1 MEEFYYNNIFETKGI
16 EYLVTVAFFLLL
28 VPFWI
33 ILNKRAKIS
42 QKVNEVLGTL
52 NIKRLK
58 IPSGVY
64 HSPNHMWMFMYKSGM
79 ARLGLDELM
88 LRITGQVSV
97 EPMKHAGDN
106 VEKGDL
112 IAIIH
117 QKEKQIKVL
126 SPLSGIIRNFNNEL
140 KNEAGAMMEDPY
152 GKGWMYEIKP
162 TNWIAETANC
172 VIAEDAVSWTSS
184 ELVRFKDFLMAS
196 LWKNSANQMAQTLQD
211 GGELRE
217 HLMTEL
223 PQEVWSDFEIGFLG
237 SPSKN

>member
-1 MEEFYYNNIFETKGI
+1 MEEFYYTNIFETKGI

-52 NIKRLK
+52 SIKRLR

-79 ARLGLDELM
+79 ARFGLDELM

-97 EPMKHAGDN
+97 EPMKNAGDN
-106 VEKGDL
+106 VERGDL

-117 QKEKQIKVL
+117 QKEKQIKVF
-126 SPLSGIIRNFNNEL
+126 SPLSGSIRNFNNEL
-140 KNEAGAMMEDPY
+140 KNEAAIMMEDTY

-162 TNWIAETANC
+162 TNWIAETADC

-196 LWKNSANQMAQTLQD
+196 LWKNSASQMAQTLQD

-223 PQEVWSDFEIGFLG
+223 PQEVWSDFESGFLG